1 MAGRL
6 EGKIALITG
15 TGSGMGRGAAIRFAM
30 EGAVVVGCDLNAE
43 GNAETVELVENAGGR
58 MDGKAPVDLG
68 DFSQCRMW
76 IDEAAASHGRI
87 DILWNNASA
96 VVFATIDQMTVE
108 QWDFSIRNEQTIVF
122 FATKAAWPHL
132 AVNGGLIINTASVAG
147 HGGGPGGIAHSA
159 TKAAVLA
166 MTHVMASEGAAHGIR
181 AVSISPGVI
190 ETPGSAE
197 QLAIPGAT
205 EMLLARSLVPRLG
218 QPDDV
223 ARVAVFLASEDASFI
238 TGTDL
243 LVDGGLVNH
252 G

>member
-15 TGSGMGRGAAIRFAM
+15 TGSGMGRGAAVRFAH
-30 EGAVVVGCDLNAE
+30 EGAVVVGCDLNAP
-43 GNAETVELVENAGGR
+43 GNAETVALVEAAGGR

-68 DFSQCRMW
+68 DFAQCQAW
-76 IDEAAASHGRI
+76 VDEAVATHGRI

-96 VVFATIDQMTVE
+96 VVFATIEGMSVE
-108 QWDFSIRNEQTIVF
+108 EWDFSIRNEQSIVF

-132 AVNGGLIINTASVAG
+132 VASRGVIINTASVAG

-166 MTHVMASEGAAHGIR
+166 MTHVMAGEGAAHGIR

-218 QPDDV
+218 QPDDI
-223 ARVAVFLASEDASFI
+223 ASVAVFLASEEASFV
-238 TGTDL
+238 TGADF
-243 LVDGGLVNH
+243 LVDGGLTNH

>member
-6 EGKIALITG
+6 EGKVALITG
-15 TGSGMGRGAAIRFAM
+15 TGSGMGRGAAVRFAK
-30 EGAVVVGCDLNAE
+30 EGAVVVGCDLNAQ
-43 GNAETVELVENAGGR
+43 GNAETVALVEQAGGQ

-68 DFSQCRMW
+68 DFAQCQAW
-76 IDEAAASHGRI
+76 IDEAAATHGRI

-96 VVFATIDQMTVE
+96 VVFASIDQMTVDE
-108 QWDFSIRNEQTIVF
+108 WDFSIRNEQTIVF
-122 FATKAAWPHL
+122 FASKAAWPHL
-132 AVNGGLIINTASVAG
+132 VANGGVIVNTASVAG

-166 MTHVMASEGAAHGIR
+166 MTHVMASEGAPYGIR
-181 AVSISPGVI
+181 VVSISPGVI
-190 ETPGSAE
+190 ETPGSVE

-223 ARVAVFLASEDASFI
+223 ARAAVFLASDDASFI
-238 TGTDL
+238 TGADF

-252 G
+252 

>member
-1 MAGRL
+1 MTAGRL

-15 TGSGMGRGAAIRFAM
+15 TGSGMGRGAAVRFAE

-43 GNAETVELVENAGGR
+43 GNAETIALVEDAGGR

-68 DFSQCRMW
+68 DFAQCQAW
-76 IDEAAASHGRI
+76 IDETVATHGRI

-96 VVFATIDQMTVE
+96 VVFATIEKMTVE
-108 QWDFSIRNEQTIVF
+108 EWDFSIRNEQSIVF

-132 AVNGGLIINTASVAG
+132 VANGGVIINTASVAG

-166 MTHVMASEGAAHGIR
+166 SEGAAHGIR
-181 AVSISPGVI
+181 VVSISPGVI

-223 ARVAVFLASEDASFI
+223 ARAAVFLASDDASFV
-238 TGTDL
+238 TGADF
-243 LVDGGLVNH
+243 LVDGGLINH
-252 G
+252 